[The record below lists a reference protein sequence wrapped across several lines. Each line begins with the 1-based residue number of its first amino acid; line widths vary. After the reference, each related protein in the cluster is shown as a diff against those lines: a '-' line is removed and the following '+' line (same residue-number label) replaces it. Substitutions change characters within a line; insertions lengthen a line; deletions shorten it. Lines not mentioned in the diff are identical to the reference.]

1 MTENDLIRFAKS
13 TFASDMLYFPAMG
26 MVKTSTLLLFGC
38 IFPIQK
44 FHHILRAVGLFI
56 SVYSIISVIVMI
68 CKCRPLKGAWDS
80 TIKPDCI
87 DLGKLVIF
95 MGSMNVLTDL
105 LLLCLPLPQLW
116 KLQMRR
122 GTKMQVIGIFS
133 IGSLSVTQSS
143 FVFFSAGRSNVE

>member
-1 MTENDLIRFAKS
+1 MTHQSIR
-13 TFASDMLYFPAMG
+13 ASDIFYFPAMG
-26 MVKTSTLLLFGC
+26 MVKISTLLLFGR

-44 FHHILRAVGLFI
+44 FHRILHAVGLFI
-56 SVYSIISVIVMI
+56 SVYSIISVIIMI
-68 CKCRPLKGAWDS
+68 SQCRPLKGAWDP
-80 TIKPDCI
+80 TFKLDCMP
-87 DLGKLVIF
+87 LSNFLIF
-95 MGSMNVLTDL
+95 MGSMNVLTDF

-143 FVFFSAGRSNVE
+143 FVSSANRSNTNDFEKRAS

>member
-1 MTENDLIRFAKS
+1 MTHQS
-13 TFASDMLYFPAMG
+13 MVASDIFYFPALG
-26 MVKTSTLLLFGC
+26 MVKISTLLLFGR

-68 CKCRPLKGAWDS
+68 FQCRPLKGAWDPN
-80 TIKPDCI
+80 IKPDCI
-87 DLGKLVIF
+87 DIGKLVVF
-95 MGSMNVLTDL
+95 MGSMNVLTDF

-122 GTKMQVIGIFS
+122 GTKMQVIGVFS
-133 IGSLSVTQSS
+133 ISGLSVTPFS
-143 FVFFSAGRSNVE
+143 FVYKRYE